1 MAIPA
6 FEENGNLPMGI
17 HTATWQEVEE
27 FLGFNQRRRELLS
40 GLMRACQAL
49 KLAGCRRIYIDGSF
63 ATSKEYPGDFDA
75 CWEDDEVD
83 YERLDPVLQD
93 FSHSRAAQKAKY
105 GGELFPASWQAD
117 FFSNKKFL
125 EFFQESREGDLKG
138 IVAVDL

>member
-93 FSHSRAAQKAKY
+93 FSHSRAAQKAK
-105 GGELFPASWQAD
+105 
-117 FFSNKKFL
+117 
-125 EFFQESREGDLKG
+125 
-138 IVAVDL
+138 